1 MVYWFNC
8 SIGYFFIFFHNLQYF
23 QYLAQFEIDLQ
34 VSIVEFRTFTRLTSE
49 VLLLYWSQYQFS
61 IFGTNLF
68 FIAFFVFLIFLPV
81 LGSYIGYIY
90 TGIPYAVRILFL
102 LFQFYKFGNFKNS
115 KFTKIGQNIP
125 H

>member
-49 VLLLYWSQYQFS
+49 VLLEPVPIFNIWHQFVLHRVFCFFDFS
-61 IFGTNLF
+61 TGTW
-68 FIAFFVFLIFLPV
+68 
-81 LGSYIGYIY
+81 
-90 TGIPYAVRILFL
+90 
-102 LFQFYKFGNFKNS
+102 
-115 KFTKIGQNIP
+115 
-125 H
+125 